1 MNNGIM
7 SDKQVYAGIDIGG
20 TNVKFG
26 LVDHMGN
33 IIHKEQ
39 RPTMAEKGAMPLMHM
54 ITNIAERLLL
64 YAVEEEHNVEWL
76 GVGTPGAV
84 DFRNGKVIGLCPNID
99 GWQGMEIGEM
109 LRERLNMPVWVD
121 NDVNAMALAE
131 TRFGSAKGAQSVVCL
146 TVGTG
151 IGGAIIIDGKIYRGS
166 SYSAGELGH
175 MTINFDGPQCR
186 CGNHGCLEAYCASH
200 AIIERTK
207 KLLDKENPSILKAI
221 LDKGDGNL
229 TIKKIFSALKKGDGT
244 TRQVMAETAR
254 YLGVGLAGIV
264 NLLNPE
270 TVVIGGGIIEG
281 GGGFLEAIT
290 AELKKYAF
298 DSAVENLNVVK
309 AALGNDAGFIGAGL
323 LGLEK

>member
-1 MNNGIM
+1 M
-7 SDKQVYAGIDIGG
+7 SDTQVYAGIDIGG
-20 TNVKFG
+20 TNIKFG
-26 LVDHMGN
+26 LVDQKGD
-33 IIHKEQ
+33 IIYKEQ
-39 RPTMAEKGAMPLMHM
+39 RPTMAEKGATPLMHM

-64 YAVEEEHNVEWL
+64 YAVEEEHNVKWL
-76 GVGTPGAV
+76 GIGTPGAV
-84 DFRNGKVIGLCPNID
+84 DFRSGKVIGPCPNIE

-121 NDVNAMALAE
+121 NDVHAMALAE
-131 TRFGSAKGAQSVVCL
+131 TRFGSARGARSVVCL

-151 IGGAIIIDGKIYRGS
+151 IGGAVVVDGKLYRGS

-186 CGNHGCLEAYCASH
+186 CGNNGCLEAYCASY

-207 KLLDKENPSILKAI
+207 NMLEKDNSSILKAI
-221 LDKGDGNL
+221 LESEDDNL
-229 TIKKIFSALKKGDGT
+229 TIKKIFSAIKKGDNVA
-244 TRQVMAETAR
+244 RQVMAETAR

-270 TVVIGGGIIEG
+270 TVLIGGGIIEG

-290 AELKKYAF
+290 NEVKKYAL
-298 DSAVENLNVVK
+298 DSATDNLNILK
-309 AALGNDAGFIGAGL
+309 ATLGNDAGFIGAGL
-323 LGLEK
+323 LGEEK